1 LPKFKLTSQLQ
12 PYNLNNMKLLS
23 TNAKL
28 EKSVKGYLILGLQL
42 APHKQAGVGNVCPN
56 ASAGCIEACL
66 FTSGM
71 GVFPNVM
78 DGRKRKTRLFFEN
91 KKEFM
96 RLLFKEI
103 KAAEKKA
110 IKLGLKLAVRLNT
123 ISDIA
128 WEKVKNEGQTAFEAF
143 PAVTYYDYT
152 KSPQRMAAFIA
163 GEMPSNYHLTFSR
176 SEEKQNQAFALSF
189 LKSAGNVA
197 AVFRGSLPKTWQG
210 FKVIDG
216 DKSDARFLD
225 PKGCVVG
232 LVEKGLAKKDETGF
246 VIEPA

>member
-1 LPKFKLTSQLQ
+1 
-12 PYNLNNMKLLS
+12 MKLLS

-28 EKSVKGYLILGLQL
+28 EKSVQGYLILGLQL

-56 ASAGCIEACL
+56 ASAGCIQACL

-78 DGRKRKTRLFFEN
+78 EGRKKKTRLFFED

-103 KAAEKKA
+103 RAAIKKA
-110 IKLGLKLAVRLNT
+110 DKLGLKLAVRLNT

-128 WEKVKNEGQTAFEAF
+128 WEKVKHEGQSTFEAF
-143 PAVTYYDYT
+143 PNVQFYDYT
-152 KSPQRMAAFIA
+152 KSPQRMSAFVA
-163 GEMPSNYHLTFSR
+163 GDMPNNYHLTFSR
-176 SEEKQNQAFALSF
+176 SEESANQKMVPAF
-189 LKSAGNVA
+189 LKALGNVA
-197 AVFRGSLPKTWQG
+197 IVFRGKLPKTWNG
-210 FKVIDG
+210 FKVVDG

-225 PKGCVVG
+225 PDGVVVG

-246 VIEPA
+246 VVEPENSLA

>member
-1 LPKFKLTSQLQ
+1 
-12 PYNLNNMKLLS
+12 MKLLS

-28 EKSVKGYLILGLQL
+28 EKSVEGYLILGLQL

-66 FTSGM
+66 FSAGM
-71 GVFPNVM
+71 GIFPNVM
-78 DGRKRKTRLFFEN
+78 EGRKNKTRLFFED

-96 RLLFKEI
+96 RLIFKEI
-103 KAAEKKA
+103 KAAKKKA
-110 IKLGLKLAVRLNT
+110 DKLGLKLAIRLNT

-128 WEKVKNEGQTAFEAF
+128 WEKVKHEGQNAFDAF
-143 PAVTYYDYT
+143 SDVTFYDYT
-152 KSPQRMAAFIA
+152 KSPQRMAAFVA
-163 GEMPSNYHLTFSR
+163 GEMPKNYHLTFSR
-176 SEEKQNQAFALSF
+176 SEEKQNQKFALSF

-197 AVFRGSLPKTWQG
+197 AVFRGKLPKTWNG
-210 FKVIDG
+210 FKVVDG

-225 PKGCVVG
+225 PRGVVVG

-246 VIEPA
+246 VIEPV